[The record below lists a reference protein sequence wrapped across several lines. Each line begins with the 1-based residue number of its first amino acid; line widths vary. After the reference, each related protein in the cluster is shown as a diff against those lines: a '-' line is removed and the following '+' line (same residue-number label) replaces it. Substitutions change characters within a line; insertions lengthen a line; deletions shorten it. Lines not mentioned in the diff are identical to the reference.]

1 MNSMGAMLNWLILEY
16 CPDSVDPID
25 GKVYFDNITVDD
37 SDVYSREN
45 LSEGIE
51 LKREAA
57 KEYRV
62 A

>member
-1 MNSMGAMLNWLILEY
+1 M
-16 CPDSVDPID
+16 DPIG
-25 GKVYFDNITVDD
+25 GKLYFDNVTVDD

-57 KEYRV
+57 KEFRGGV
-62 A
+62 RNLM

>member
-1 MNSMGAMLNWLILEY
+1 MLNWLILEY